1 MGSRGPI
8 PKRTGQGH
16 RTTVARKAKTVQT
29 VRVGGGR
36 EVQIPAPDPEWHP
49 IATMIWEAAAES
61 GEAVFYEPSDWAVLY
76 SVCDDV
82 SHYKSRKQR
91 SGQMLASINT
101 MLTSLLLTEGDR
113 RRVQIELERQPV
125 EEATESE
132 GVTSMREFLRSRGAG

>member
-8 PKRTGQGH
+8 PKRSGQGH
-16 RTTVARKAKTVQT
+16 RTTVAKTVQT

-36 EVQIPAPDPEWHP
+36 EVQIPASPDPEWPP
-49 IATMIWEAAAES
+49 IATMLWEAAADS

-82 SHYKSRKQR
+82 SHYTSRKQR
-91 SGQMLASINT
+91 SGQMLAAINT

-113 RRVQIELERQPV
+113 RRVQIELERQEV